1 MANRHRN
8 DFIKVTEGRYS
19 GKRLIDIAIVN
30 PKFILEYN
38 EKYPG
43 AASIELVEYCRDEV
57 LLNNILITQDGKG
70 A

>member
-1 MANRHRN
+1 MANKHRN

-30 PKFILEYN
+30 PKFILDYN
-38 EKYPG
+38 EKHPG
-43 AASIELVEYCRDEV
+43 AASIELIEYCKDEV
-57 LLNNILITQDGKG
+57 LLNSMSGQDKNS